1 VKGIFF
7 RVIQGMGFCEHGLV
21 YREKNYFPVLVNVR
35 AFSLSG
41 DETGLFNVLNDIE
54 ICGRLD

>member
-1 VKGIFF
+1 
-7 RVIQGMGFCEHGLV
+7 MGFCEHGLV